1 MEEKEYN
8 LIATCAFGLESILK
22 EEINNLGYDITSVEN
37 GRVNF
42 LGTQDAI
49 VEANLWLRTAD
60 RVLIK
65 VGEFKATSFEELYDK
80 TKALPWEE
88 YIPENGNFP
97 ASKISSVKS
106 KLFSKSDGQRIVKK
120 AVVDKL
126 MEAYHTKLL
135 TETGPKYPI
144 FIRILKDICT
154 LEIDTTGSGLHK
166 RGYREHGNDAPLRE
180 TIAAA
185 LVLLSKWNPS
195 RPFLDPMCGSGTIV
209 IEAALIG
216 KNIAPGL
223 KKEFVSE
230 KWPLFDPGIW
240 EELREFA
247 KSQEKDITFRLVGS
261 DIDPK
266 SLKQARINA
275 KLAGV
280 EDYVSFQR
288 LDVSEVKSSKKYG
301 VLITNPPYGERLG
314 EVRQLRPLYIEMG
327 KVFRALPD
335 WTYFILT
342 SYPDFQKV
350 FGEKA
355 TKNRK
360 IYNSTIKTYL
370 YEYFGPLPPRKR
382 NYEEK

>member
-1 MEEKEYN
+1 MEKEYN
-8 LIATCAFGLESILK
+8 LIATCAFGLETLLKQEIL
-22 EEINNLGYDITSVEN
+22 NLGYEITSVEN

-60 RVLIK
+60 RVLIN
-65 VGEFKATSFEELYDK
+65 VGEFDATTFDELYEK
-80 TKALPWEE
+80 TKALDWSEF
-88 YIPENGNFP
+88 IPKNGRFP

-120 AVVDKL
+120 AVVDSL
-126 MEAYHTKLL
+126 MKAYHTTIL
-135 TETGPKYPI
+135 TESGPEYPI
-144 FIRILKDICT
+144 FIRILKDHIT

-166 RGYREHGNDAPLRE
+166 RGYREHGNEAPLRE

-195 RPFLDPMCGSGTIV
+195 RPFLDPMCGSGTIA

-223 KKEFVSE
+223 NKTFVSE
-230 KWPLFDPGIW
+230 NWPLFDKGLW
-240 EELREFA
+240 EELRKFA
-247 KSQEKDITFRLVGS
+247 KEEEKDISFNLLAS

-266 SLKQARINA
+266 SLRQARINA
-275 KLAGV
+275 KKAGV
-280 EDYVSFQR
+280 EDLISFQR
-288 LDVSEVKSSKKYG
+288 LDMREIKSKKKYG

-314 EVRQLRPLYIEMG
+314 EVRELRPLYKEMG

-342 SYPDFQKV
+342 SYPDFQEI

-370 YEYFGPLPPRKR
+370 YEYFGPLPPKKK
-382 NYEEK
+382 EV